1 MQGFDRRR
9 FMKAAWLVLSLCC
22 TTTVIAAEKSDPAS
36 VFPSKPIRWIVG
48 FAPGASNDVIARI
61 VAQRLTEIWGRQIV
75 IDNRPG
81 AGGLIGGEMVARGT
95 PDGYTVLLATGG
107 PNIGNPLLTKKPAY
121 RVEDFA
127 YVAIAAATPM
137 VLIVTPS
144 FPAKSP
150 REFVDYIKANPGK
163 VNWASSGV
171 NSTPHV
177 SMAIFT
183 SATGVKFTHVPYKG
197 AALALIDIVSGQ
209 VAGMHTSV
217 ASAESQI
224 LSKRVRVIAVAGPR
238 RLTAIPDVPTLAEVG
253 IANAE
258 APNFYGMA
266 APAHT
271 PRAIVQK
278 LNAGVNDALAQP
290 ETRRRL
296 GDLGMEIVGGSPE
309 DATKYVMDQVARVRG
324 LIRDGVLTP
333 E

>member
-1 MQGFDRRR
+1 
-9 FMKAAWLVLSLCC
+9 MKVAWLVLSFYCA
-22 TTTVIAAEKSDPAS
+22 TAGIAAEKSDPALG
-36 VFPSKPIRWIVG
+36 FPSKPIRWIVG
-48 FAPGASNDVIARI
+48 FAPGASNDVIART
-61 VAQRLTEIWGRQIV
+61 VAMRLTEIWGRQIV

-81 AGGLIGGEMVARGT
+81 AGGMIGGEIVARAA

-107 PNIGNPLLTKKPAY
+107 PNIGNPLLSKKPAY

-127 YVAIAAATPM
+127 YVAIAAAAPLI
-137 VLIVTPS
+137 LIVTPS
-144 FPAKSP
+144 FPANTP

-163 VNWASSGV
+163 VNWASAGV

-183 SATGVKFTHVPYKG
+183 AATGVELTHVPYKG

-209 VAGMHTSV
+209 VAGMHTSI
-217 ASAESQI
+217 ATADAQI
-224 LSKRVRVIAVAGPR
+224 RTGRVRVIGVAGPK
-238 RLTAIPDVPTLAEVG
+238 RLPAIPDVPTLAEAG
-253 IANAE
+253 IPNAE

-266 APAHT
+266 APART
-271 PRAIVQK
+271 PPAIVRK

-290 ETRRRL
+290 EVRKRL

-309 DATKYVMDQVARVRG
+309 DATKYVMNQAARVRG
-324 LIRDGVLTP
+324 LISAGVLTP

>member
-1 MQGFDRRR
+1 
-9 FMKAAWLVLSLCC
+9 MKLAWLVMSLFYA
-22 TTTVIAAEKSDPAS
+22 TIGIAAEKSDPAS
-36 VFPSKPIRWIVG
+36 VFPSKPIRWLVG

-61 VAQRLTEIWGRQIV
+61 VAARLTEIWGRQIV

-81 AGGLIGGEMVARGT
+81 AGGMIAGEMVARAA

-144 FPAKSP
+144 FPANTP

-163 VNWASSGV
+163 VNWASAGV

-183 SATGVKFTHVPYKG
+183 SATGVKLTHVPYKG

-217 ASAESQI
+217 ASAEAQI
-224 LSKRVRVIAVAGPR
+224 LSKRVRVIAVAGPK
-238 RLTAIPDVPTLAEVG
+238 RLPSIPEVPTLAEAG
-253 IANAE
+253 ISNAE

-266 APAHT
+266 APART

-290 ETRRRL
+290 ETRKRL
-296 GDLGMEIVGGSPE
+296 GDLGMDVVGGSPE
-309 DATKYVMDQVARVRG
+309 DATKYVMTQVERVRG
-324 LIRDGVLTP
+324 LIKAGALTP

>member
-1 MQGFDRRR
+1 
-9 FMKAAWLVLSLCC
+9 MKAAWLALSLYCAI
-22 TTTVIAAEKSDPAS
+22 TGMAAAQSDPAPG
-36 VFPSKPIRWIVG
+36 FPSKPIRWIVG
-48 FAPGASNDVIARI
+48 FAPGASNDLIART
-61 VAQRLTEIWGRQIV
+61 VAARLTELWGRQII

-81 AGGLIGGEMVARGT
+81 AGGMIGGEIVARAA

-107 PNIGNPLLTKKPAY
+107 PNIGNTLLSKKPLY

-144 FPAKSP
+144 FPAATP
-150 REFVDYIKANPGK
+150 REFVDYVKANPGK
-163 VNWASSGV
+163 VNWASAGV

-183 SATGVKFTHVPYKG
+183 AATGVKLTHVPYKG
-197 AALALIDIVSGQ
+197 GALAMIDIVSGQ

-217 ASAESQI
+217 ATAESQI
-224 LSKRVRVIAVAGPR
+224 RSNRVRVIAVAGPK
-238 RLTAIPDVPTLAEVG
+238 RLPSIPDVPTLAEAG
-253 IANAE
+253 ISNAE

-266 APAHT
+266 APART
-271 PRAIVQK
+271 PPAIVQK

-290 ETRRRL
+290 EVRRRL
-296 GDLGMEIVGGSPE
+296 SDLGMDIVGGSPE
-309 DATKYVMDQVARVRG
+309 DATKYVMTQVARVWG
-324 LIRDGVLTP
+324 LIRAGVLTP

>member
-1 MQGFDRRR
+1 
-9 FMKAAWLVLSLCC
+9 MKLAWLALSFFCA
-22 TTTVIAAEKSDPAS
+22 TAGSAAEKSGPALG
-36 VFPSKPIRWIVG
+36 FPSKPIRWIVG

-81 AGGLIGGEMVARGT
+81 AGGMIAGEMVARAA

-144 FPAKSP
+144 FPANTP
-150 REFVDYIKANPGK
+150 REFVDYLKANPGK
-163 VNWASSGV
+163 VNWASAGV

-177 SMAIFT
+177 SMAIFIG
-183 SATGVKFTHVPYKG
+183 ATGVKLTHVPYKG
-197 AALALIDIVSGQ
+197 AALALIDIVTGQ

-217 ASAESQI
+217 ASAEAQI
-224 LSKRVRVIAVAGPR
+224 RSNRVRVIAVAGPQ
-238 RLTAIPDVPTLAEVG
+238 RLPSIPDVPTLAEAG
-253 IANAE
+253 ISNAE

-271 PRAIVQK
+271 PSAIVQK

-296 GDLGMEIVGGSPE
+296 NDLGMDIVGGSPE
-309 DATKYVMDQVARVRG
+309 DATKFVMDQAARVRG